1 MKYPIGI
8 QSFPDIRERGFVY
21 VDKTAF
27 VYRMALMGK
36 FYFLSRPRR
45 FGKSLLISTM
55 EAYFLGRKELFKGL
69 AIEQLE
75 TEWKTYP
82 VLHLDLNAQNYV
94 NEKALQEE
102 LDKHLVIWEQ
112 TYGMAIDKSL
122 SPETRFYN
130 VIRTAYIQ
138 TGNQV
143 VVLVDE
149 YDKPL
154 LATIDN
160 KTLHDA
166 YRNTLKAFF
175 SVLKSL
181 DACIRFGFITGV
193 SKFSHVS
200 IFSDLNNLDDIS
212 MDPRYVDI
220 CGISEQE
227 LHTYFDS
234 SIHELA
240 DANGMTYEEACEKLR
255 KQYNGYH
262 FRENS
267 IGIYNP
273 FSLLNT
279 FAKGVFND
287 YWFATGT
294 PTFLVKL
301 LQSKNYKLGD
311 LEGKKVMSDML
322 SAPATSASNPIPML
336 YQSGYLTVKDYDR
349 NMRIYTLGYPNEEVE
364 RGFLN
369 FLLPY
374 YTPVGDDDKASF
386 LNGFVMAVNEG
397 RPEDFLLLMQ
407 TMLAGRDYRIA
418 GDAEKYFQNTFYL
431 IFQLLGFNVQVE
443 QATSQGR
450 IDITIQTEDYIYI
463 IELKLDKT
471 AEEALRQIKENQY
484 ARSFQSDK
492 RKLYLIGVNFSS
504 ETRTVEKWVVEDLA
518 DKATR
523 I

>member
-1 MKYPIGI
+1 MMKYPIGI

-27 VYRMALMGK
+27 IYQMALMGK
-36 FYFLSRPRR
+36 YYFLSRPRR
-45 FGKSLLISTM
+45 FGKSLLVSTM

-69 AIEQLE
+69 TIEQLE

-94 NEKALQEE
+94 NENALQEE

-112 TYGMAIDKSL
+112 TYGMTIDKSL

-130 VIRTAYIQ
+130 VILTAYKQ
-138 TGNQV
+138 SGEQV
-143 VVLVDE
+143 AVLVDE

-160 KTLHDA
+160 KPLHDA
-166 YRNTLKAFF
+166 YRNQLKAFF

-200 IFSDLNNLDDIS
+200 IFSDLNNPDDIS
-212 MDPRYVDI
+212 MDARYADI

-227 LHTYFDS
+227 LHACFDE
-234 SIHELA
+234 SIRELA
-240 DANGMTYEEACEKLR
+240 SANGMTYEEACEKLR
-255 KQYNGYH
+255 KQYDGYH

-267 IGIYNP
+267 VGIYNP

-279 FAKGVFND
+279 FAKGAFND

-301 LQSKNYKLGD
+301 LQQNDYELHELKGIRVSPRTLNSVT
-311 LEGKKVMSDML
+311 ESH
-322 SAPATSASNPIPML
+322 TNPIPVL
-336 YQSGYLTVKDYDR
+336 YQSGYLTIKAYDR
-349 NMRIYTLGYPNEEVE
+349 NRDRYTLDFPNEEVE
-364 RGFLN
+364 RGFFD

-374 YTPVGDDDKASF
+374 YTPMSETKSDSLLEQFTDDVFDGK
-386 LNGFVMAVNEG
+386 
-397 RPEDFLLLMQ
+397 PEQFMWKLQ
-407 TMLAGRDYRIA
+407 EMLSGKSYMIA
-418 GDAEKYFQNTFYL
+418 GGDKEVHFQNSIYI
-431 IFQLLGFNVQVE
+431 IFKMLGYNVQVE
-443 QATSQGR
+443 QSTSQGR
-450 IDITIQTEDYIYI
+450 MDITIQTKDYIYI
-463 IELKLDKT
+463 MELKLDKT
-471 AEEALRQIKENQY
+471 AEEALQQIKDNQY
-484 ARSFQSDK
+484 ARPFQADG

-504 ETRTVEKWVVEDLA
+504 ETRTVEKWMIEE
-518 DKATR
+518 R
-523 I
+523 